1 MVRSNYKWIMFLAI
15 AVFLPAGFLSASS
28 KDKEIILETNF
39 TYSDKGKRDPFWTL
53 LGGRGVIINYDKDIL
68 VSDMVVEGV
77 MAEPTGESVAIINGN
92 IVKLGDKIGLFVV
105 KEIKPTAVILEK
117 GQEIFTLKLKKE
129 D

>member
-1 MVRSNYKWIMFLAI
+1 MVRNNYKLIILLAI
-15 AVFLPAGFLSASS
+15 AVVLPAGFLSASS
-28 KDKEIILETNF
+28 KDKEITLETNF
-39 TYSDKGKRDPFWTL
+39 IYNDKGKRDPFWTL

-105 KEIKPTAVILEK
+105 KDIKPTAVILEK

>member
-1 MVRSNYKWIMFLAI
+1 MVRNNYKLIILLAI

-28 KDKEIILETNF
+28 KDKEITLETSF
-39 TYSDKGKRDPFWTL
+39 TYNDKGKRDPFWTL